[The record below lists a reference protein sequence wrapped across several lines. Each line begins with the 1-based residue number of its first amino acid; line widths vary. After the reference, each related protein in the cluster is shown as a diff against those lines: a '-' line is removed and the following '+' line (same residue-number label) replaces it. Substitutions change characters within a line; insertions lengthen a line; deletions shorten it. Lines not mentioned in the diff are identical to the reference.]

1 MEDKEILDLY
11 FRRDEDAIV
20 RTKEAHGDFCCRI
33 ASNILP
39 THEDVE
45 ECVSDTWLRAWNAIP
60 PARPDPMRPFL
71 GRITR
76 NLALSRWRKN
86 RAAKR
91 GGSETTICFDELA
104 DCLPGGAEP
113 EHVIEAKA
121 LEETVNAFLGA
132 LKPGERSV
140 FLARYWYFAPVREI
154 AARTGKTESAVKS
167 SLLRTRRKLYDYLN
181 GEGLL

>member
-1 MEDKEILDLY
+1 MEDRQIIDLY

-20 RTKEAHGDFCCRI
+20 RTREKYGGYCYHI
-33 ASNILP
+33 AANILSA
-39 THEDVE
+39 HEDAE
-45 ECVSDTWLRAWNAIP
+45 ECVSETWLRAWNAIQ

-76 NLALSRWRKN
+76 NLALSRWRKE
-86 RAAKR
+86 RAQKR
-91 GGSETTICFDELA
+91 GGSEAELCFEELS

-113 EHVIEAKA
+113 ERIADAKLLA
-121 LEETVNAFLGA
+121 ETVNAFLAA
-132 LKPGERSV
+132 LKANERSV

-154 AARTGKTESAVKS
+154 AARTGRTESAVKS

>member
-1 MEDKEILDLY
+1 MEDRQIIDLY

-20 RTKEAHGDFCCRI
+20 RTREKYGGYCYRI
-33 ASNILP
+33 AANILSA
-39 THEDVE
+39 HEDAE

-60 PARPDPMRPFL
+60 PARPNPMRPFL

-76 NLALSRWRKN
+76 NLALSRWRKS

-91 GGSETTICFDELA
+91 GGSEAALCFEELS
-104 DCLPGGAEP
+104 DCLPGGTDP
-113 EHVIEAKA
+113 ERIVEAKV
-121 LEETVNAFLGA
+121 LEEAVNAFLAA
-132 LKPGERSV
+132 LKQNERSV